1 VFSECVSSVFFFF
14 FFFLLD
20 ISLDIDDGRGVSQLL

>member
-1 VFSECVSSVFFFF
+1 MAIF

-20 ISLDIDDGRGVSQLL
+20 I

>member
-1 VFSECVSSVFFFF
+1 MADD

-20 ISLDIDDGRGVSQLL
+20 ILACQYAFCYDIVY